1 MPGARSSR
9 LQLLERLET
18 HCLQLQARKPT
29 LPVAVTQHRV
39 AAGEENTSA
48 RPHAGRGRYRQRR
61 GSPRRAPQRSATQP
75 PAATTTNRAPA
86 ARTARARTFG
96 ACVRVRVRRPTP
108 GCDVARRRDRWLVG
122 VAPCVERK
130 LERASAGLPPLPL
143 LPLSPGQ

>member
-18 HCLQLQARKPT
+18 HCLQVQARKPT

-61 GSPRRAPQRSATQP
+61 GSPRRAAQRSATQP
-75 PAATTTNRAPA
+75 PAATATNRAPA
-86 ARTARARTFG
+86 ARTARARARTFG
-96 ACVRVRVRRPTP
+96 VRERRPTP